1 MGRGTHFNSLG
12 STLGPGAQDS
22 GPELATRGPNSPA
35 LRGPEGECCF
45 PASPSLQALPPH
57 LLGLKAI
64 PGRGPR
70 SLTLGLGERARCHW
84 PGSPMEPHSL
94 C

>member
-1 MGRGTHFNSLG
+1 MGAVSPPTVGRGTHFNPLG

-22 GPELATRGPNSPA
+22 GPELATLGPSSPDP
-35 LRGPEGECCF
+35 RRPEGECSS

-64 PGRGPR
+64 REGVPR
-70 SLTLGLGERARCHW
+70 H
-84 PGSPMEPHSL
+84 
-94 C
+94 